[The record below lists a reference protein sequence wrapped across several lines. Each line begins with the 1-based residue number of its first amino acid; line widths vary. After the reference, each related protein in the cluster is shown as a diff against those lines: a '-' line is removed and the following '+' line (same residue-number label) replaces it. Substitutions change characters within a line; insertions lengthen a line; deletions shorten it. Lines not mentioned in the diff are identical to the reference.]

1 MIDKFLRKIRYLRI
15 SVTNMCNL
23 RCQYCMPPEGIQL
36 MEREEILKFEEIVTI
51 VKHAVKLGIANLRL
65 TGGDPLVRKN
75 IERLVFML
83 ASVEGVKDLAM
94 TTNGILLK
102 KYASTLK
109 KNGLSRLNISLDTLR
124 EDRFSQIT
132 RGGCLTDVLEG
143 IEETLR
149 VGFQNTKINVVIMR
163 GINDDELKDFVLFTS
178 KYNVEVRF
186 IELMST
192 GMKKMAE
199 ENTFITAEEIFQR
212 IQDEVK
218 LIPVNS
224 NAGHGPARTY
234 KIKDA
239 KGVIG
244 FISPVSKPFCG
255 SCNRLRLTSDGV
267 LRSCLL
273 SGGEVDIKSVLRTN
287 KGSQAIEGAF
297 REAADLKPASHSGKG
312 KFTMQHIGG

>member
-1 MIDKFLRKIRYLRI
+1 MIDKFLRKIKYLRI

-36 MEREEILKFEEIVTI
+36 MKRDEILKFEEIVTI
-51 VKHAVKLGIANLRL
+51 VKHAVKLGITNLRL

-94 TTNGILLK
+94 TTNGVLLK
-102 KYASTLK
+102 KYASALK
-109 KNGLSRLNISLDTLR
+109 QNGLSRLNISLDTLR
-124 EDRFSQIT
+124 EDRFDQIT
-132 RGGCLTDVLEG
+132 RGGRLTDVIDG

-149 VGFQNTKINVVIMR
+149 VGFQNTKVNVVIMR

-186 IELMST
+186 IELMSS

-199 ENTFITAEEIFQR
+199 ENIFITAEEIFQR
-212 IQDEVK
+212 IQDEIK

-224 NAGHGPARTY
+224 TAGHGPAQTY
-234 KIKDA
+234 KINGA

-255 SCNRLRLTSDGV
+255 TCNRLRLTSDGV

-287 KGSQAIEGAF
+287 KGSQAIEDTF
-297 REAADLKPASHSGKG
+297 RRVADLKPASHSGRSE
-312 KFTMQHIGG
+312 FTMQHIGG